1 MSFIQEHIWSIF
13 EIKHKEDC
21 SFDEAFDMFIFNV
34 ELGYDRYKGAKGI
47 SYKNLNKKWE
57 KIAWFAKE
65 EQKLKFKN
73 LTRKYM
79 VHLVKAFNTNDKESF
94 QAICNIKV

>member
-1 MSFIQEHIWSIF
+1 
-13 EIKHKEDC
+13 
-21 SFDEAFDMFIFNV
+21 MFIFNV

-57 KIAWFAKE
+57 KITWFAKE

-79 VHLVKAFNTNDKESF
+79 VHLVKAFNANDKESF

>member
-34 ELGYDRYKGAKGI
+34 ELGYDRYKGQ
-47 SYKNLNKKWE
+47 
-57 KIAWFAKE
+57 KE
-65 EQKLKFKN
+65 
-73 LTRKYM
+73 
-79 VHLVKAFNTNDKESF
+79 
-94 QAICNIKV
+94 